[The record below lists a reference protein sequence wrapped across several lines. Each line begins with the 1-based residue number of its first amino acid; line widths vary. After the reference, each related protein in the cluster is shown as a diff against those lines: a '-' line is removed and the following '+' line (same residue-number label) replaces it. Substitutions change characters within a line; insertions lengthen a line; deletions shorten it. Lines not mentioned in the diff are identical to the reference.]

1 MSRLFTLLEEKKYP
15 DDTQDELYATRNG
28 NVSIS
33 LWLPNLELVLT
44 PSKIDELISQL
55 QRCRKELDR

>member
-1 MSRLFTLLEEKKYP
+1 MSRLFTLLEEKKNP

-28 NVSIS
+28 GGIS

-44 PSKIDELISQL
+44 PNKIDELIAKL
-55 QRCRKELDR
+55 QWCRKELDR